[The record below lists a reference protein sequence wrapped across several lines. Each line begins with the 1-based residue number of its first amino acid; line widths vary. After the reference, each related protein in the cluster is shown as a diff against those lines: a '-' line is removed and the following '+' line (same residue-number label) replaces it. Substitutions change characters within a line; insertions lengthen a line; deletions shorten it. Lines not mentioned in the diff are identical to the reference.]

1 MVRIYSKVMLA
12 GSMFLVLFL
21 LAACS
26 GTNATG
32 NGDTHTSSGN
42 VVTPTIVTAKSVRGT
57 PGNGIMIDASGQQV
71 VLKDRM
77 LVIKKVSKQDAAD
90 SNSSLIT
97 LVLTVK
103 NTSDK
108 PIKNELAFFRLVS
121 TEGDTFTYQSNSSDN
136 FYSDVSAHSSR
147 DGTIVFQ
154 IPKAAASNLRL
165 LYRPEVETETVLMPL
180 KL

>member
-1 MVRIYSKVMLA
+1 MVRMYSKVMLA
-12 GSMFLVLFL
+12 GSILLFL

-26 GTNATG
+26 GG
-32 NGDTHTSSGN
+32 NTSNSG
-42 VVTPTIVTAKSVRGT
+42 TPTASNTAITATVITAKSARGT
-57 PGNGIMIDASGQQV
+57 PGNSIIVNDKDQKA

-77 LVIKKVSKQDAAD
+77 LVVNNASKQDAAD
-90 SNSSLIT
+90 DHSSLIS

-108 PIKNELAFFRLVS
+108 AIKNESTFFQLLS
-121 TEGDTFTYQSNSSDN
+121 TEGDTFTYQSNSSDT
-136 FYSDVSAHSSR
+136 FYGDVSAHSSR

-165 LYRPEVETETVLMPL
+165 LYRPEVETETALISL
-180 KL
+180 KV